1 MSLHHPGRVIAVH
14 APATAKSADTSVQ
27 ATLEMW
33 DENVLT
39 LTVEPKIAKDMKA
52 GDTVLVDYS
61 PTSVGRTTVQRQVVV
76 KILPKNTADQIWK
89 IYKDYYD
96 KLRQLKAAK
105 ATAAA
110 IQQAA
115 QSAEYFG

>member
-1 MSLHHPGRVIAVH
+1 MSLHHPGKVVVVH
-14 APATAKSADTSVQ
+14 PSTSAKTVDSGIQ

-39 LTVEPKIAKDMKA
+39 LAVEPKIAKDIKA

-61 PTSVGRTTVQRQVVV
+61 PMLVGKSVVQKQIIV
-76 KILPKNTADQIWK
+76 KVLPKNTAEQVWK
-89 IYKDYYD
+89 VYRSYYD
-96 KLRQLKAAK
+96 KLRQVKAAK
-105 ATAAA
+105 ATSAAM
-110 IQQAA
+110 QPV